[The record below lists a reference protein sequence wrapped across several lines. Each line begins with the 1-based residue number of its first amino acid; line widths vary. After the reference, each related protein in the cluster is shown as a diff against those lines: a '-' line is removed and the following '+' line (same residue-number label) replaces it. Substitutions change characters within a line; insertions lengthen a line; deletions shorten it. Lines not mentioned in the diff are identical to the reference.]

1 MGKKSGNYNFNLK
14 VKTFFVFLRK
24 TKVVPV
30 IGTNIMIIAEV
41 LTSSLTRVNIRKL
54 IIYIP
59 LINPCF
65 TIYCRF
71 KA

>member
-41 LTSSLTRVNIRKL
+41 LTSTHNLCFRGNIRKM
-54 IIYIP
+54 IYTPHKP
-59 LINPCF
+59 LFYYIL
-65 TIYCRF
+65 
-71 KA
+71 